1 MNKKKNIRKADLER
15 MAHEDKKMTA
25 KEDAI
30 KEDQFK
36 TLVQA
41 VSQL

>member
-1 MNKKKNIRKADLER
+1 MTKKKNIRKAELER
-15 MAHEDKKMTA
+15 MAQEDTKMA
-25 KEDAI
+25 SKEDVAR
-30 KEDQFK
+30 EEHFK